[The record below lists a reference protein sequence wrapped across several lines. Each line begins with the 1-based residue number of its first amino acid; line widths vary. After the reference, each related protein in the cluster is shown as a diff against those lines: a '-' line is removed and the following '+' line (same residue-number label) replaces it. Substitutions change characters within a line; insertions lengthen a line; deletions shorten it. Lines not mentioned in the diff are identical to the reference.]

1 MFCTR
6 TTNCCVRRPPA
17 PFVVRARASAA
28 PPPSLVEREAVKWD
42 LNHDVAVVVRPRR
55 SFLAFTFLSLAGA
68 AVHFTHPLPPRP
80 LFSRPRDQSICLPQK
95 KGLLSKLARV
105 MTRAFLEYIFF
116 SVDGRKRRRGREKGQ
131 IRGIQRGHHS
141 DGANSAPHCHPLFEK
156 LLILRLVDVIVTDH
170 LNVQL

>member
-17 PFVVRARASAA
+17 PFVVRARESAA

-55 SFLAFTFLSLAGA
+55 SFLPCL
-68 AVHFTHPLPPRP
+68 HFSISRRRGRPFHPSPPPRP

-95 KGLLSKLARV
+95 TGLLSKLARV
-105 MTRAFLEYIFF
+105 MTRAFLEFIFF
-116 SVDGRKRRRGREKGQ
+116 SVHGRRKGGRKDRFVASSVGITVMGRIRRR
-131 IRGIQRGHHS
+131 I
-141 DGANSAPHCHPLFEK
+141 
-156 LLILRLVDVIVTDH
+156 VIPCSRSS
-170 LNVQL
+170 

>member
-17 PFVVRARASAA
+17 PFVVRARESAA

-55 SFLAFTFLSLAGA
+55 SFLTFTFLSLAGA
-68 AVHFTHPLPPRP
+68 AVHFNHPLPPRP

-105 MTRAFLEYIFF
+105 MTRAFLEFIFF
-116 SVDGRKRRRGREKGQ
+116 SVDGRRKGGRKDRFVASSVGITVMGRIRRR
-131 IRGIQRGHHS
+131 I
-141 DGANSAPHCHPLFEK
+141 
-156 LLILRLVDVIVTDH
+156 VIPCSRSS
-170 LNVQL
+170 